1 MSLFFRSPRLLA
13 TSVMLVL
20 VAGLAA
26 LATIVRQEDPTITNG
41 GAVIV
46 SPFPG
51 ASAERVEALV
61 TEKLEA
67 KLREL
72 PEIETLSST
81 SRNGVSVVAVELDES
96 IKGKD
101 AEAAF
106 SKVRDA
112 LTDAYAEFPPGL
124 PPPIFDD
131 ERFGSY
137 TRIDAVV
144 WDMPGEPQRG
154 ILKRY
159 AEELQ
164 DVLRDVPGTDNVRV
178 YGAPLEEVSVTFDS
192 QALASAG
199 LTAGQVA
206 QAIRAA
212 DAKVSAG
219 VLRSSRNNMLIE
231 VTGELD
237 SLERIRRIPLSRG
250 MDGAAL
256 TLGDIAFVRRT
267 VQAPPSDLAI
277 AVGKPAVVVAA
288 QLATGQRFDV
298 WGERA
303 AKAIEE
309 FEADLPDGLNLLTV
323 FDQSEYTEARLSTLA
338 GNLLAGLAIV
348 VTVLFLTLGFRSALI
363 VSLTLPLVSLASIFV
378 LRVLGVPIHQMS
390 VTGLIVA
397 LGLLVDNAIVMTDSI
412 RAKRLEGTSARDAV
426 QSSLAHLWSPLLSS
440 TATTILAFM
449 PILLLAGRAGEFV
462 GAIGLSVIVAL
473 AISYAFAMTIVPAIA
488 GRFLRG
494 AQPSDQPSLW
504 SNGIRL
510 PRLTAWFERSL
521 DWSLRHPKRSMLL
534 ASVLPLAGFLAATTL
549 PQQFFPPADRDQ
561 LYVEVRL
568 PQQASIEETTRVAR
582 RVDAILLQH
591 DDIVS
596 TSWFIGRSAPPF
608 YYNLKQEQDG
618 NPSYAQALVRATSV
632 TAVQELLPTLQR
644 VVDTEVPE
652 AQVLLREL
660 LQGPPVDAPVE
671 LRIYGPRLSVLREL
685 GLQLRERMSRV
696 PTVIH
701 SISTLTATSPKIWL
715 RADENQA
722 SLAGLGL
729 VDVATQL
736 NYRLEG
742 VPSGSI
748 LEANEELPV
757 RVRVADEA
765 RSALDEIGSTPLL
778 GRSQAAA
785 VGRGGGFPGI
795 PLETLVDVELRPTLD
810 GIPHRNGRRV
820 NVVRGYTTS
829 GVYPE
834 TAFKGVMQ
842 VLQNDPIAM
851 PPGYRIEVGGDAAE
865 RSDAMANLFAYVPVL
880 VLLMVAFVSL
890 SLDSFRLGGMVFVVA
905 LQSMGL
911 GLLSIALFDH
921 PLGFQAM
928 IGLIGLVG
936 VAINAAIVINS
947 ALRADRAAVAGSPRA
962 IRNIVVGETSR
973 HIVSTTITTFGGFL
987 PLILSPG
994 GFWPPFAT
1002 GIAGGVLLSTLISF
1016 YFVPASF
1023 LLVTR
1028 RRPVR
1033 GWAKGA
1039 DESLD
1044 RVGGLSLEPAE

>member
-164 DVLRDVPGTDNVRV
+164 DVLRDVPGTDTVRV

-298 WGERA
+298 
-303 AKAIEE
+303 
-309 FEADLPDGLNLLTV
+309 
-323 FDQSEYTEARLSTLA
+323 
-338 GNLLAGLAIV
+338 
-348 VTVLFLTLGFRSALI
+348 
-363 VSLTLPLVSLASIFV
+363 
-378 LRVLGVPIHQMS
+378 
-390 VTGLIVA
+390 
-397 LGLLVDNAIVMTDSI
+397 
-412 RAKRLEGTSARDAV
+412 
-426 QSSLAHLWSPLLSS
+426 
-440 TATTILAFM
+440 
-449 PILLLAGRAGEFV
+449 
-462 GAIGLSVIVAL
+462 
-473 AISYAFAMTIVPAIA
+473 
-488 GRFLRG
+488 
-494 AQPSDQPSLW
+494 
-504 SNGIRL
+504 
-510 PRLTAWFERSL
+510 
-521 DWSLRHPKRSMLL
+521 
-534 ASVLPLAGFLAATTL
+534 
-549 PQQFFPPADRDQ
+549 
-561 LYVEVRL
+561 
-568 PQQASIEETTRVAR
+568 
-582 RVDAILLQH
+582 
-591 DDIVS
+591 
-596 TSWFIGRSAPPF
+596 
-608 YYNLKQEQDG
+608 
-618 NPSYAQALVRATSV
+618 
-632 TAVQELLPTLQR
+632 
-644 VVDTEVPE
+644 
-652 AQVLLREL
+652 
-660 LQGPPVDAPVE
+660 
-671 LRIYGPRLSVLREL
+671 
-685 GLQLRERMSRV
+685 
-696 PTVIH
+696 
-701 SISTLTATSPKIWL
+701 
-715 RADENQA
+715 
-722 SLAGLGL
+722 
-729 VDVATQL
+729 
-736 NYRLEG
+736 
-742 VPSGSI
+742 
-748 LEANEELPV
+748 
-757 RVRVADEA
+757 
-765 RSALDEIGSTPLL
+765 
-778 GRSQAAA
+778 
-785 VGRGGGFPGI
+785 
-795 PLETLVDVELRPTLD
+795 
-810 GIPHRNGRRV
+810 
-820 NVVRGYTTS
+820 
-829 GVYPE
+829 
-834 TAFKGVMQ
+834 
-842 VLQNDPIAM
+842 
-851 PPGYRIEVGGDAAE
+851 
-865 RSDAMANLFAYVPVL
+865 
-880 VLLMVAFVSL
+880 
-890 SLDSFRLGGMVFVVA
+890 
-905 LQSMGL
+905 
-911 GLLSIALFDH
+911 
-921 PLGFQAM
+921 
-928 IGLIGLVG
+928 
-936 VAINAAIVINS
+936 
-947 ALRADRAAVAGSPRA
+947 
-962 IRNIVVGETSR
+962 
-973 HIVSTTITTFGGFL
+973 
-987 PLILSPG
+987 
-994 GFWPPFAT
+994 
-1002 GIAGGVLLSTLISF
+1002 
-1016 YFVPASF
+1016 
-1023 LLVTR
+1023 
-1028 RRPVR
+1028 
-1033 GWAKGA
+1033 
-1039 DESLD
+1039 
-1044 RVGGLSLEPAE
+1044 